1 MRFEVL
7 GSLRIRRDQ
16 ETISLTSGRQ
26 RALLANLLIASG
38 ETVSADRLIEAVW
51 GDDLP
56 SDPTNTL
63 QHGVAQLRKVL
74 EPGRARGEAPS
85 VLISDGAGYR
95 LATRN
100 HPVDADEFTNEVE
113 RGRRLLDGG
122 DPSGAI
128 DVLETA
134 ENAWRGPAYADF
146 AYDEFAR
153 AESERLHEL
162 RIQSRELLIDARSAA
177 VGPAS
182 VVADLEA
189 LVIENPYREGLWRRL
204 MTSLYQTGRQ
214 TEALRVFSEASRIL
228 GDELG
233 IAPSTELTELEE
245 QILLQDP
252 SLAAPLLNT
261 IRHNLPTMTTSFI
274 GRDEALARVIEY
286 VGAGRLTTM
295 LGPGG
300 SGKTRLA
307 IEAAHLLLG
316 SYPDG
321 VWLVRLD
328 DLADAELLV
337 ATIGAVVGM
346 PENRDKAVIETL
358 ADHLAD
364 AQTLLV
370 LDNCEHL
377 VESVATL
384 VDTLLAACPSLVVL
398 ATSQDALNV
407 AGEQRFPLPPL
418 GLPNDVDIPF
428 DDLETVPAV
437 ALFLAR
443 AAAINPGLDTS
454 AATIAAV
461 SNIVDALDG
470 IPLAIELAAARTDLL
485 TPAEIARRLADRFE
499 ILGAGPRDAPQR
511 QQTLR
516 DTVEW
521 SYGLLDAD
529 EQAFFTALSVF
540 SGGFDVAA
548 AAAITKT
555 TEPVAMEKINR
566 LVQRSLVM
574 RSGSA
579 AGQSRYRLLETFR
592 IFGLSALD
600 AARDLDATKDRHLS
614 YFGEQTVLNDDLLSG
629 AGQMDAFELMLAEQD
644 NLRSAMAWSL
654 ESGKFGAGIKIV
666 AWAGRFWDW
675 RGSLAEGGTWT
686 LRFLDAVADESLDQ
700 YSFLVAWAGYYA
712 WELGDEEGARRHAD
726 RAVSIARRHDDV
738 LGETVASTGLALY
751 ARVGGDGAR
760 AVEINADIR
769 RMALEIDRT
778 WLAVWADNHDGLSLL
793 AMGEIDRAAAAA
805 EASLR
810 GFRELGDHRATG
822 WALTVMAQ
830 VALARLDYARA
841 IELGDEAMRVSCGVG
856 DGRNAAWALELSAD
870 AARASGDAEA
880 AARFEASA
888 DQLLKER
895 GVPTSPWRRAE

>member
-1 MRFEVL
+1 M
-7 GSLRIRRDQ
+7 
-16 ETISLTSGRQ
+16 
-26 RALLANLLIASG
+26 
-38 ETVSADRLIEAVW
+38 
-51 GDDLP
+51 
-56 SDPTNTL
+56 
-63 QHGVAQLRKVL
+63 
-74 EPGRARGEAPS
+74 
-85 VLISDGAGYR
+85 
-95 LATRN
+95 
-100 HPVDADEFTNEVE
+100 
-113 RGRRLLDGG
+113 
-122 DPSGAI
+122 
-128 DVLETA
+128 
-134 ENAWRGPAYADF
+134 
-146 AYDEFAR
+146 
-153 AESERLHEL
+153 
-162 RIQSRELLIDARSAA
+162 
-177 VGPAS
+177 
-182 VVADLEA
+182 
-189 LVIENPYREGLWRRL
+189 
-204 MTSLYQTGRQ
+204 
-214 TEALRVFSEASRIL
+214 
-228 GDELG
+228 
-233 IAPSTELTELEE
+233 
-245 QILLQDP
+245 
-252 SLAAPLLNT
+252 
-261 IRHNLPTMTTSFI
+261 
-274 GRDEALARVIEY
+274 IEY

-555 TEPVAMEKINR
+555 HRTGRHGEDQPPGPTIAGDALR
-566 LVQRSLVM
+566 QRRRAISLPAPGNISNL
-574 RSGSA
+574 R
-579 AGQSRYRLLETFR
+579 TFR
-592 IFGLSALD
+592 VRCSPRPRCHQGPPS
-600 AARDLDATKDRHLS
+600 
-614 YFGEQTVLNDDLLSG
+614 VLFRRTDG
-629 AGQMDAFELMLAEQD
+629 PQR
-644 NLRSAMAWSL
+644 RSP
-654 ESGKFGAGIKIV
+654 
-666 AWAGRFWDW
+666 
-675 RGSLAEGGTWT
+675 
-686 LRFLDAVADESLDQ
+686 
-700 YSFLVAWAGYYA
+700 
-712 WELGDEEGARRHAD
+712 
-726 RAVSIARRHDDV
+726 
-738 LGETVASTGLALY
+738 
-751 ARVGGDGAR
+751 VGGRADGC
-760 AVEINADIR
+760 
-769 RMALEIDRT
+769 L
-778 WLAVWADNHDGLSLL
+778 
-793 AMGEIDRAAAAA
+793 
-805 EASLR
+805 
-810 GFRELGDHRATG
+810 
-822 WALTVMAQ
+822 
-830 VALARLDYARA
+830 
-841 IELGDEAMRVSCGVG
+841 
-856 DGRNAAWALELSAD
+856 
-870 AARASGDAEA
+870 
-880 AARFEASA
+880 
-888 DQLLKER
+888 
-895 GVPTSPWRRAE
+895 